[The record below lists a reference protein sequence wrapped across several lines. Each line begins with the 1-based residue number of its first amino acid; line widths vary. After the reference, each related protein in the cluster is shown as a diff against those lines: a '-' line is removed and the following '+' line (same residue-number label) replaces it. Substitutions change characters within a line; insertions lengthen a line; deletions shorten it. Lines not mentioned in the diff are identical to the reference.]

1 MSELIAGDFNY
12 ASVDEETATKLE
24 YFAKS
29 GKALIK
35 KSQVEFIAKFGELL
49 SDARKMLASHNKT
62 EGTFVKWATAEFD
75 LSSKTVY
82 NYVNSW
88 DRILCNGY
96 TTYLNWSATALYLAS
111 ADDFPKPVQKKL
123 EKIPATDLVR
133 TSDVKRLV
141 EANKP
146 KPEPDD
152 DVPFDTATEMTPA
165 EKAKAEREKKKES
178 DAAAKAKAKADA
190 AALKAKEKEATA
202 AAKEK
207 AKADAKAAREKAK
220 ADEKAAKLA
229 ELPKDEQA
237 RLNKSLAQK
246 YIDAAVRAV
255 DDLHRVKPN
264 QTKRM
269 TAIKILQGVELW

>member
-1 MSELIAGDFNY
+1 MSDLITGDFNY
-12 ASVDEETATKLE
+12 GSVDPETASKLE

-62 EGTFVKWATAEFD
+62 EGTFVKWSTAEFD

-141 EANKP
+141 EASKP
-146 KPEPDD
+146 KPNPD
-152 DVPFDTATEMTPA
+152 DVP
-165 EKAKAEREKKKES
+165 S
-178 DAAAKAKAKADA
+178 DATTETIPVAKVKADA
-190 AALKAKEKEATA
+190 A

-207 AKADAKAAREKAK
+207 AKAEAAAAKAKAKLEAAGARQKIKDDAAEAKAEAKAAKEAAK
-220 ADEKAAKLA
+220 AATLTTDGQIKAIKNMIQQHLG
-229 ELPKDEQA
+229 KIV
-237 RLNKSLAQK
+237 RLL
-246 YIDAAVRAV
+246 
-255 DDLHRVKPN
+255 DDLNRVKPN
-264 QTKRM
+264 RVALNANHK
-269 TAIKILQGVELW
+269 ACEGIKPW